1 MTMRIVI
8 DLQACQSASAQ
19 RGIGRHSF
27 EMARAIA
34 VAQGSNE
41 VWLALNAAFPASTAK
56 LRRVFSDLVGKERI
70 AVFTTPTPAAS
81 LDTTNAWRSRV
92 GEPIRETFLHGLR
105 PDIVHV
111 ASLFEG
117 LVDDA
122 VASVGTIRSSHA
134 TATTLYDLI
143 PMASGEGL
151 PTAASVD
158 WYHRKIA
165 SLKRSD
171 LLLALSDHARAQA
184 VAQLPMQADRVVVV
198 STAASEVFRPGA
210 LPPDA
215 VSALCARHGITRP
228 FVLHAGGFD
237 ARKNVANLI
246 AAYARLPLAV
256 RSGYQLVLVGAID
269 RDARGRLRALYE
281 REGLNHADV
290 LFPGWLPDA
299 DLAALYGNCELSCL
313 PSFQEGF
320 GLPALEAMACGAAV
334 VGANATSVPEVI
346 GRSDALFDP
355 ANVDAVA
362 AKIHAVLTDRA
373 FRADLQAHGLR
384 QSARFTW
391 RATARRAL
399 DAMEECVSR
408 RRREAENRRAVPD
421 GPSTLRPTLVYV
433 SPLPPERTGIAAYSR
448 ELLPHLARYYDIE
461 LVASQASV
469 ELPGDMGAW
478 PVRSVEWLEANAD
491 RCPRVL
497 YQIGN
502 SPAHQWMFDLLERLS
517 GTVVLH
523 DFFLGGV
530 LNWMDESWLAPG
542 TFRDRLFE
550 SHGYSA
556 LIADS
561 ALGRAAAIDRYPCN
575 SRVVEHANGII
586 VHSDEAL
593 RMATTWLGD
602 TYDQWRWIPQPRRLG
617 PVTDREP
624 ARRALQ
630 MDDSDFVVCCF
641 GFIDPAKLDHRL
653 LSSWLGSALA
663 REPGHRLVFVGQ
675 NHGGEYGQSMLRSL
689 AGGPAGGSILITGFV
704 DDDTYRRY
712 LCAADAAVQLRGVSR
727 GESARTALD
736 CLAHGLPLIA
746 NASDSLSALPDN
758 ALIRL
763 RADFD
768 DSELSLAIE
777 RLAVDKDLRA
787 RLSRAGRAYV
797 GEHHDPARVALQL
810 RDEIERFAADGRR
823 RRYDVLIGQVVA
835 QTAAP
840 APLREDWVAT
850 AASIAFDLPATR
862 LPQLLVDV
870 TVLARQDLKTGI
882 ERVVRAVLRRLLE
895 HPPDGFRIEP
905 VVARAD
911 CYVYARAFT
920 CGWLGLADALPDEV
934 AIDVG
939 RGDVFMGLDWAADV
953 VPRTRQML
961 ACYRAMGLEITF
973 VVYDLLPLQNPDF
986 YPVEIEDM
994 QRTWLTSIAAVADG
1008 LVCISRS
1015 VESELLDWLDR
1026 HGPAR
1031 DSPLNVGA
1039 FRLGA
1044 DIDGSVP
1051 TSGDSN
1057 EGAELIARMGVVP
1070 SAVMVGTVEPRK
1082 GHRQVVAAFEQLWR
1096 DGIGLDLVIVGKK
1109 GWMVDDFASMLHT
1122 HSEAG
1127 RRLHWIQDASDAM
1140 VDRVYARACV
1150 LVAASLGEGFGLPLV
1165 EAARHGLPIVA
1176 RDLPVFREVAGEHA
1190 YYFSGRSADD
1200 LAGALKAWLE
1210 LRREARHP
1218 RSEGLPHLT
1227 WAESTDELLDVVLG
1241 GRWNATWKAPRQ
1253 DTPIRSL
1260 GDDPATEVTRDAGRR
1275 SAAASD
1281 AAQPDGGPQTAF
1293 SHERA

>member
-1 MTMRIVI
+1 MRIVI
-8 DLQACQSASAQ
+8 DLQACQSASGQ

-27 EMARAIA
+27 ELARAIA
-34 VAQGSNE
+34 AAPGSDE
-41 VWLALNAAFPASTAK
+41 VWLALNAAFPASIAP
-56 LRRVFSDLVGKERI
+56 LRHAFSDLVGKERI
-70 AVFTTPTPAAS
+70 AVFATPTPAAS
-81 LDTTNAWRSRV
+81 LDTVNGWRSRV

-122 VASVGTIRSSHA
+122 IASVGTIRSSHA

-143 PMASGEGL
+143 PLASSEGL

-158 WYHRKIA
+158 WYQRKLA

-171 LLLALSDHARAQA
+171 LLLALSDHARAHA
-184 VAQLPMQADRVVVV
+184 VAQLPMHAERVVVV

-215 VSALCARHGITRP
+215 VSALCARRGITRP

-246 AAYARLPLAV
+246 AAFARLSLPV
-256 RSGYQLVLVGAID
+256 RSEYQLVLVGAVD
-269 RDARGRLRALYE
+269 RDERRRLRAACTH
-281 REGLNHADV
+281 EGLSPADV
-290 LFPGWLPDA
+290 LFTGWLPDA
-299 DLAALYGNCELSCL
+299 DLAALYGHCAVSCL

-334 VGANATSVPEVI
+334 LGADATSVPEVI

-355 ANVDAVA
+355 ADVDAAA

-373 FRADLQAHGLR
+373 FRTELQAHGLR

-391 RATARRAL
+391 SATARRAL
-399 DAMEECVSR
+399 DAMEECVQR
-408 RRREAENRRAVPD
+408 RRREAEYRRAN
-421 GPSTLRPTLVYV
+421 PSGFSQQRPTLAYV
-433 SPLPPERTGIAAYSR
+433 SPLPPERTGIASYSR
-448 ELLPHLARYYDIE
+448 ELLPYLARYYDIE
-461 LVASQASV
+461 LVARQASV
-469 ELPGDMGAW
+469 ELPGDMAAW
-478 PVRSVEWLEANAD
+478 PIRSVEWLEANAN
-491 RCPRVL
+491 RCQRVL
-497 YQIGN
+497 YQLGN
-502 SPAHQWMFDLLERLS
+502 SPAHQWMFDLLERLP

-542 TFRDRLFE
+542 TFRARLFE

-556 LIADS
+556 LIIDS

-575 SRVVEHANGII
+575 SRIVEHANGII

-593 RMATTWLGD
+593 RMATTWHRDAG
-602 TYDQWRWIPQPRRLG
+602 DQWRRIPQPRRVE
-617 PVTDREP
+617 PVTDREA
-624 ARRALQ
+624 ARRGLQ
-630 MDDSDFVVCCF
+630 IDDGDFVVCCF

-653 LSSWLGSALA
+653 LHAWSGSTLV

-675 NHGGEYGQSMLRSL
+675 NHGGEYGRSMLRSL
-689 AGGPAGGSILITGFV
+689 EEGPAGGRILITGFAA
-704 DDDTYRRY
+704 DDTYERY

-746 NASDSLSALPDN
+746 NASDSLSALPDD

-768 DSELSLAIE
+768 DSELTAAIE

-787 RLSRAGRAYV
+787 RLSQAGRDHV
-797 GEHHDPARVALQL
+797 REHHDPERVAVQL
-810 RDEIERFAADGRR
+810 RDEIERFATEGRR
-823 RRYDVLIGQVVA
+823 RRYDELVGQVVA

-850 AASIAFDLPATR
+850 AASIAFDLPAMR
-862 LPQLLVDV
+862 LSQLLVDV

-882 ERVVRAVLRRLLE
+882 ERAVRAVLRRLLE
-895 HPPDGFRIEP
+895 HPPNGFRVEP
-905 VVARAD
+905 VVARD
-911 CYVYARAFT
+911 DRYVYARAFT
-920 CGWLGLADALPDEV
+920 CGWLGLADVLPDE
-934 AIDVG
+934 APIDVG
-939 RGDVFMGLDWAADV
+939 RGDVFLGLDWAADV
-953 VPRTRQML
+953 VPRSQQTL
-961 ACYRAMGLEITF
+961 ARYRAMGLEIAF
-973 VVYDLLPLQNPDF
+973 VVYDLLPLLQPHN
-986 YPVEIEDM
+986 YPPGIEEM

-1015 VESELLDWLDR
+1015 VETELLDWLYR
-1026 HGPAR
+1026 FGPAR
-1031 DSPLNVGA
+1031 DAPLSVGA

-1044 DIDGSVP
+1044 DIERSMP
-1051 TSGDSN
+1051 TSGDPN
-1057 EGAELIARMGVVP
+1057 EGARLLARMDAVP

-1096 DGIGLDLVIVGKK
+1096 ERIELDLVIVGKK
-1109 GWMVDDFASMLHT
+1109 GWMVDDLASMLHA
-1122 HSEAG
+1122 HPEAG
-1127 RRLHWIQDASDAM
+1127 RRLFWMQDASDAM
-1140 VDRVYARACV
+1140 LDCVYARAR
-1150 LVAASLGEGFGLPLV
+1150 LLLADRRRRIRIATRGSGTQRTADRGSRSPGLSRGRGR
-1165 EAARHGLPIVA
+1165 AR
-1176 RDLPVFREVAGEHA
+1176 
-1190 YYFSGRSADD
+1190 
-1200 LAGALKAWLE
+1200 
-1210 LRREARHP
+1210 RRF
-1218 RSEGLPHLT
+1218 
-1227 WAESTDELLDVVLG
+1227 
-1241 GRWNATWKAPRQ
+1241 
-1253 DTPIRSL
+1253 L
-1260 GDDPATEVTRDAGRR
+1260 GDVGRR
-1275 SAAASD
+1275 SRRRADGVARASPRRAASAVGGI
-1281 AAQPDGGPQTAF
+1281 AAPNVG
-1293 SHERA
+1293 